1 MRTIQRRMELSE
13 KFSAPSTLLKQIGN
27 TPLLKLQKIGKAFP
41 NVEIY
46 AKAEWFNPGGSV
58 KDRPALKMIEDGEK
72 SGALTKE
79 KTIIDS
85 TSGNTGIG
93 YAMIGAAKGYHVEL
107 VMPENVSQERKTIV
121 QAYGAKVTFSSP
133 FEGSDG
139 AIRLVRKIVAEHPDS
154 YFYPDQYNNP
164 SNWQAHYETT
174 GVEIIEQTQGKVTH
188 LVVGIGTSGTLMGTG
203 RRLKEFNPKINVIA
217 VEPESALH
225 GLEGLKHMPSAIV
238 PGIYDERL
246 LDGKISA
253 NTEKAY
259 EMAHRLAAEEG
270 LLVGHSSGAALDAAL
285 QVAEKIRE
293 GIIVT
298 IFPDSGV
305 RYLSSGLWSETHR
318 RGK

>member
-27 TPLLKLQKIGKAFP
+27 TPLLKLQKIGRDFP